1 MRHFKQ
7 YFFFLFQIVS
17 RISAKWQPFWKSL
30 YHHCWPTPQFRRL
43 GQVAESDGDDF
54 LRSRETHPL
63 FHWCQHNK
71 GSWNEVSQVS
81 QTRFM
86 LKGLKYGEAL
96 CRRVGS
102 AVVVVVWVATA
113 TGHWIPWIKHWRKS
127 QKNHMFQKF
136 SRVLCRIAVY
146 GPWRSKSWSGVFPR
160 FWCSGTL
167 RLHGCGVPNHPDVA
181 PPLHRRHVQAAQ
193 IIAGHGGPLQHFHG
207 RFVFPWLSVSLS
219 KSLSLRHD
227 SKMTVSVMEMKCK
240 RLMTGH

>member
-127 QKNHMFQKF
+127 RKNHMFQKF

-146 GPWRSKSWSGVFPR
+146 DPWRSKSWSGVPPR

-167 RLHGCGVPNHPDVA
+167 RLHGCGVPIILTW
-181 PPLHRRHVQAAQ
+181 PLRSIEGMSRPRRLSQVMADHCSIFMAVSFS
-193 IIAGHGGPLQHFHG
+193 HGFQFLFQRVCPSDMTAK
-207 RFVFPWLSVSLS
+207 WLFRSWKWSA
-219 KSLSLRHD
+219 K
-227 SKMTVSVMEMKCK
+227 
-240 RLMTGH
+240 G